1 MKKKITGRTLVTAAV
16 LIGLVVL
23 LFNPRFFPFLSED
36 MQDAISLTMKSAFG
50 RSGDIKLVSIPTLLS
65 IAAVVAFVMAI
76 NRILRFAFSK
86 IALNSGRSRTVMG
99 LLLSVLNYATAILG
113 SVWVLSLVGVNV
125 TGIFASLGI
134 LSLVVG
140 FGAQS
145 LIEDI
150 ITGVFII
157 FEGQYNIGDII
168 ILDNFRGT
176 VRKIGVRTTTLEDAG
191 GNLKIINNS
200 DVRNLQNRS
209 QNLSVALCDV
219 SISYKASLLEVENIL
234 RRELPVLT
242 AQANGMFVQEIEYL
256 GVQELASSA
265 VVLRF
270 AGTVHEADLFIAQRY
285 LNRMFKLLFDAHN
298 IEIPYNQLVVHS
310 DTKIQGGNV

>member
-1 MKKKITGRTLVTAAV
+1 MKKKITGRTLVTAAI
-16 LIGLVVL
+16 LIGLVIL
-23 LFNPRFFPFLSED
+23 LFNPGILPFLSKET
-36 MQDAISLTMKSAFG
+36 QDAISLAMKAAFG
-50 RSGDIKLVSIPTLLS
+50 TTGDVKLLSIPTLLT

-86 IALNSGRSRTVMG
+86 VALNSGRSRTVMG
-99 LLLSVLNYATAILG
+99 LLLSVLNYATAIFG
-113 SVWVLSLVGVNV
+113 GVWVLSLLGVNV

-219 SISYKASLLEVENIL
+219 NISYKAPLLEVENLL
-234 RRELPVLT
+234 RSELPVIT
-242 AQANGMFVQEIEYL
+242 AQANGMFLQEIEYL

-285 LNRMFKLLFDAHN
+285 LNRAFKLLFDAHG
-298 IEIPYNQLVVHS
+298 IEIPFNQLVVHTES
-310 DTKIQGGNV
+310 TQKGSV